1 MYSTHNQQKSVVAE
15 RLTTTLKNRIYK
27 DMTSVSKNVYIDK
40 SADIVNKYN
49 NTYYNAIKMKP
60 ANVKSDTYIDFNVE
74 KK

>member
-1 MYSTHNQQKSVVAE
+1 M
-15 RLTTTLKNRIYK
+15 
-27 DMTSVSKNVYIDK
+27 YIDK

-74 KK
+74 KNDEDLKFEVFDHINNDIHNM